1 MVADFKYFLDV
12 SEDTQSPPPP
22 FFKGGIEGGFYGRVY
37 QKSPLLPF
45 TKRGDNN
52 PLNPPFPDKNIQGQ
66 VLRGNKKLIYKT
78 RDPFE
83 FISFVE
89 WSIIDTALE
98 KMEGFYQVHGGAVVK
113 DNRGIILPAAPGSGK
128 TMLTVGLS
136 MNGFQCLSD
145 DIVLIETQSLK
156 INPFPRNIFI
166 TEEKKDIFE
175 KYGYHLPLRKS
186 EWKDMGGWDFIFNFK
201 PEFSPVDF
209 IIFPQYNPAA
219 KTELKG
225 FSKGAAIFEIIRE
238 SFNFHKF
245 RDRGIDLIQSLVE
258 RAECFQLTVNNLNEA
273 IDTISRL
280 LKEQKLNE
288 TTRFHQMDTRI

>member
-37 QKSPLLPF
+37 QKFPPLPF

-52 PLNPPFPDKNIQGQ
+52 PLNPPL
-66 VLRGNKKLIYKT
+66 LRGNKKLVYET

-145 DIVLIETQSLK
+145 DIVLIESQSLK

-166 TEEKKDIFE
+166 TEEKKAIFE

-186 EWKDMGGWDFIFNFK
+186 EWKDMGGLDFIFNFK
-201 PEFSPVDF
+201 PEFNPVDF

-245 RDRGIDLIQSLVE
+245 RERGIDLIQRLVE

-273 IDTISRL
+273 VNIVSKLSERTK
-280 LKEQKLNE
+280 KE
-288 TTRFHQMDTRI
+288 